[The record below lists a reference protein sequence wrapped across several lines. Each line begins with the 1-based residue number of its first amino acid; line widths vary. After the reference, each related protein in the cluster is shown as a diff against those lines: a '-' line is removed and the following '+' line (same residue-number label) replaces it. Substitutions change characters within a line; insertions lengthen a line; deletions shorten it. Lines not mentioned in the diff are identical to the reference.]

1 MTGAGTQTCDR
12 AVSTTVTY
20 VLTVAITTVL
30 MSGLIMAAGGVLDDR
45 TESATRNELAV
56 VGERLANEL
65 VTADRLVVA
74 GTESTVRLRTTH
86 PTRVVGSSYTVLIR
100 TGSDSPCDGPQCLVL
115 SAGDVT
121 VTVPFTTDTPAARSS
136 VTGGAIIVRYDRS
149 AGTLE
154 VTDP

>member
-1 MTGAGTQTCDR
+1 MTAATTRFDDR

-45 TESATRNELAV
+45 TEAATRNELAV

-74 GTESTVRLRTTH
+74 GTEPTVRLRTTR
-86 PTRVVGSSYTVLIR
+86 PPRVAGSSYTVRLR
-100 TGSDSPCDGPQCLVL
+100 TGSDSPCESRQCLVL
-115 SAGDVT
+115 RAGDVT
-121 VTVPFTTDTPAARSS
+121 VTVPFSTDTPVAPSS
-136 VTGGAIIVRYDRS
+136 ATGGPILVRYDS
-149 AGTLE
+149 ADGTLE
-154 VTDP
+154 VADP